1 MKPNLMLKTVTTVL
15 KRNSSKMM
23 IGAGISGMFIAIG
36 TAVKDTPKATKLVE
50 AAREEKGEELTTKEI
65 VQVTWKTYI
74 PTAIISV
81 ASAGLIVAATMQESR
96 KHAALVAAYSLLES
110 SAREYHKKVI
120 DTVGEKQEAKIQESI
135 AKDKAAQVS
144 TESDY
149 IFKTGKGE
157 DLVIDATTGRR
168 FESSIDA
175 IKQSI
180 VDLNYVL
187 LNENQVTLN
196 ELYYELGLDGT
207 ELGDKLCWHIDRGLI
222 EARFSTQLTNDNKP
236 CIVMSFKDLPRPDY
250 LFI

>member
-1 MKPNLMLKTVTTVL
+1 MKPNLMLKTAATVL

-74 PTAIISV
+74 PTAIISA
-81 ASAGLIVAATMQESR
+81 ASAGLIIAATMQESR

-135 AKDKAAQVS
+135 AKDKAARVS

-168 FESSIDA
+168 FLSSIEA
-175 IKQSI
+175 IKQT
-180 VDLNYVL
+180 VLDLNYVM
-187 LNENQVTLN
+187 LNENSVTLN

-207 ELGDKLCWHIDRGLI
+207 ALGDKLCWHIDRGQI
-222 EARFSTQLTNDNKP
+222 EAKFSSQITSDGKP
-236 CIVMSFKDLPRPDY
+236 CIVMSFNDLPRPEY
-250 LFI
+250 LYI

>member
-1 MKPNLMLKTVTTVL
+1 MKANLILRTATREL

-50 AAREEKGEELTTKEI
+50 AAREEKGEALTTKET
-65 VQVTWKTYI
+65 VQAAWKTYI

-81 ASAGLIVAATMQESR
+81 ASAGLIIAGTMQESR

-110 SAREYHKKVI
+110 SAREYHNKVVNTI
-120 DTVGEKQEAKIQESI
+120 GEKQEAKIQESI
-135 AKDKAAQVS
+135 AKDKAARVS

-149 IFKTGKGE
+149 IFKTGKGD

-168 FESSIDA
+168 FLSSIEA
-175 IKQSI
+175 IKQT
-180 VDLNYVL
+180 VLDLNYTM
-187 LNENQVTLN
+187 LNENSVTLN

-207 ELGDKLCWHIDRGLI
+207 AIGDKLCWHIDRGQI
-222 EARFSTQLTNDNKP
+222 EAKFSSQITSDGKP
-236 CIVMSFKDLPRPDY
+236 CIVMSFKDLPRPEY
-250 LFI
+250 LYI